1 MAVQIPVGGISPDD
15 GFMIK
20 LQVAT
25 WLPALS
31 YMAVLKGRFSAFSTA
46 VYKSVDAPRLNIMF
60 YFQRMLTKGNLSSVP
75 QVQNSPPSVIHMTFK
90 LRES

>member
-1 MAVQIPVGGISPDD
+1 MGQWLCRYAVGGILPDD

-25 WLPALS
+25 WFPALS
-31 YMAVLKGRFSAFSTA
+31 YMAVLKGRFSAFTA

-60 YFQRMLTKGNLSSVP
+60 YL
-75 QVQNSPPSVIHMTFK
+75 
-90 LRES
+90 